1 MPARSVVIQLQNGI
15 GQAILPD
22 HRKMVPGRQYT
33 VDWDTFQKL
42 SNSARQNIVQVV
54 SVINDSTTTFNAALT
69 DSANPNFNIST
80 ILTTTTTSA
89 VNYNFAG
96 QGFQGYDVN
105 GNVGVGSNVGSTVSG
120 AAVNNV
126 IIGPAGERYM
136 YVYNGSVTASGGQV
150 LVWADYNNRIATVAR
165 PTLLVLQDGQGTSY
179 IPATTVS
186 GAVGTKQGQFAGVA
200 LATFSGSAYGWLQ
213 IDGVCPSVSVSGTVA
228 IGNTV
233 AVGVSG
239 TGKVQAA
246 TNASVSSNGVVS
258 GTALANNV
266 FGTVLASGT
275 TAGGYYVV
283 DIRSTKAKKPYTR
296 VLNKN

>member
-15 GQAILPD
+15 AQAILPD

-33 VDWDTFQKL
+33 IDWDTFQKL
-42 SNSARQNIVQVV
+42 SNGARQNVIQVV
-54 SVINDSTTTFNAALT
+54 SVINDSSTTFNVALT
-69 DSANPNFNIST
+69 DSANPNFNLST

-96 QGFQGYDVN
+96 QGVQGYDVN
-105 GNVGVGSNVGSTVSG
+105 GNIGVGPTVSG
-120 AAVNNV
+120 AAINNV
-126 IIGPAGERYM
+126 VTGPAGERYM

-150 LVWADYNNRIATVAR
+150 LVWADYNNRIATVQR
-165 PTLLVLQDGQGTSY
+165 PALLVLQDGQGTSY

-186 GAVGTKQGQFAGVA
+186 GVVGTKQGQFAGVA
-200 LATFSGSAYGWLQ
+200 LATFSGSSYGWLQ
-213 IDGVCPSVSVSGTVA
+213 IDGVCPSVSISGTVA
-228 IGNTV
+228 TGNTV
-233 AVGVSG
+233 AVAGSG
-239 TGKVQAA
+239 TAKVQAA
-246 TNASVSSNGVVS
+246 TTPTVSGGVVS
-258 GTALANNV
+258 GTALANNT